1 MQQPTAVPTIYEHLK
16 FPAWG
21 RGVAFAEHP
30 DRRDFIFE
38 DGATRVFKNE
48 GSPLVPVALPGQEAV
63 ALGQALHKKRP
74 PAPAAKKKT
83 SARKATPRHV
93 VPETLTF
100 QNQLDLFLAT
110 FPQGFADPKFIAQE
124 RGTGT
129 NAGKEPARERAREL
143 LARPRLEAHL
153 AAGEHAQIFDAA
165 WRLVSTTRNMLHP
178 TFEANDFR
186 DTRPATYEAFAR
198 ALVALLHGDGPVAPR
213 FDAFA
218 TSLATKRPYWTL
230 ATVFSA
236 LSRPQES
243 FFAKPK
249 WEQQQARI
257 LGMEEPPSGVPTHAG
272 YLLYAAVGTAVRDR
286 LVAAG
291 QTPRDLLDVYSFI
304 WRTLSDSA
312 VKVKKPRA
320 PKAPKAPKEAK
331 APVADV
337 STG

>member
-1 MQQPTAVPTIYEHLK
+1 MQPNAVPTIYEHRK

-74 PAPAAKKKT
+74 PAPAAKKKSGT
-83 SARKATPRHV
+83 RKASPRPHG
-93 VPETLTF
+93 PETVTWARQLEIF
-100 QNQLDLFLAT
+100 QTT
-110 FPQGFADPKFIAQE
+110 FPLGFADPKFIAEE

-129 NAGKEPARERAREL
+129 NAGKEPALEL
-143 LARPRLEAHL
+143 AQELFARPRLEAQI
-153 AAGEHAQIFDAA
+153 AAGEHAQVFDAA
-165 WRLVSTTRNMLHP
+165 WRLVHTTRNMLHP
-178 TFEANDFR
+178 TFEAIDFR
-186 DTRPATYEAFAR
+186 DTRPATYEAFAP
-198 ALVALLHGDGPVAPR
+198 ALVALLHGAGPYAER

-218 TSLATKRPYWTL
+218 AALATKRPYWTL
-230 ATVFSA
+230 ATIFPA
-236 LSRPQES
+236 LHKPQEF

-257 LGMEEPPSGVPTHAG
+257 LGIEEPPSGAPTHAG
-272 YLLYAAVGTAVRDR
+272 YKLYAAVGQAVRER

-291 QTPRDLLDVYSFI
+291 HAPRDLLDVYSFVV
-304 WRTLSDSA
+304 RTLGDAS
-312 VKVKKPRA
+312 VKVKKPK
-320 PKAPKAPKEAK
+320 KAKTAK
-331 APVADV
+331 AAAAAAPPGIAPA
-337 STG
+337 